1 MAVHKA
7 VQEAMCKQTGL
18 RMRLCV
24 NSKAMQVKV
33 QGEKESR
40 NGTIVTKMEQ

>member
-1 MAVHKA
+1 MAVHRA
-7 VQEAMCKQTGL
+7 VHEAMCKQL

-24 NSKAMQVKV
+24 NGKAMQVKV
-33 QGEKESR
+33 QREKESS